1 MLKRKAELQIIRPA
15 APRICKI
22 QKIINDVKRDGYPRP
37 DLTKTLAENSA
48 TGMQYFKEIG
58 VSNMYNKTI
67 GRVDYRITPSNL
79 NSQNKFWLNE
89 KIRMHFL
96 NYPILYKADTIIDI
110 KDTANLLFSNKKVLI
125 SENYPIKFT
134 STNQEYKIIYLLH
147 KREK

>member
-1 MLKRKAELQIIRPA
+1 I
-15 APRICKI
+15 
-22 QKIINDVKRDGYPRP
+22 DGYPKI

-48 TGMQYFKEIG
+48 DGMQYFKEIG
-58 VSNMYNKTI
+58 VSNMYNKKI

-79 NSQNKFWLNE
+79 NSQNEFWSNE

-110 KDTANLLFSNKKVLI
+110 KDTTNLLLYNKKVLI

-134 STNQEYKIIYLLH
+134 STNQEYKIIVKEMSPLNMKIEIISAEEGYYNLFQNYYP
-147 KREK
+147 R